1 MSKFVM
7 KTKSI
12 ALIVVIVAV
21 VLVVMIVP
29 GKPEG
34 GDSGIIPPQAI
45 DEPQLQEDV
54 LVDTEVVEE
63 SSSEEIVLIKNENG
77 ADYWI
82 DENGTKHYVLDAL
95 DSPNLG
101 E

>member
-1 MSKFVM
+1 MSKFVV

-12 ALIVVIVAV
+12 ALIAVIVAV

-63 SSSEEIVLIKNENG
+63 IVLIKNDNG
-77 ADYWI
+77 ADCWI
-82 DENGTKHYVLDAL
+82 DENGTKHYVLDAI
-95 DSPNLG
+95 DAPILG

>member
-34 GDSGIIPPQAI
+34 GDSGIIPPQVI

-54 LVDTEVVEE
+54 SVDTEVV
-63 SSSEEIVLIKNENG
+63 EEIVLIKNENG

-82 DENGTKHYVLDAL
+82 DENGTKHFVLSATDA
-95 DSPNLG
+95 PILG